1 MIEMSEFKWNHGQTK
16 TVRVPIALEKQALR
30 LIKALDEGKVIEVKP
45 KELYQKIPHTLL
57 E

>member
-1 MIEMSEFKWNHGQTK
+1 MGQFKWHHGHTK
-16 TVRVPIALEKQALR
+16 SIRVPIALEEQTLK
-30 LIKALDEGKVIEVKP
+30 IVKALDEGKRVEIKP